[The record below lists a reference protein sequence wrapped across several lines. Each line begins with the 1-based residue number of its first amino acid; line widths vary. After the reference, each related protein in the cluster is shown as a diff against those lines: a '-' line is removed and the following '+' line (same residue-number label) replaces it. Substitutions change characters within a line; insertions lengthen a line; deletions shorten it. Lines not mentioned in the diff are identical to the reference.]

1 MNKIRKKIKALNISK
16 EKKKELELLLLIIE
30 HAIKT

>member
-1 MNKIRKKIKALNISK
+1 MNKICNKIKALNIPK
-16 EKKKELELLLLIIE
+16 DKKKELELLLLIIE